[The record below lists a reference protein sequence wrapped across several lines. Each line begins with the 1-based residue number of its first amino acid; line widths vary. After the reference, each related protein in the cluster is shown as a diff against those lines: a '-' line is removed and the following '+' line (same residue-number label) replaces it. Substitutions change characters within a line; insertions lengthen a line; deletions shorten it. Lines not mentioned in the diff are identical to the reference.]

1 MAVSQL
7 QQLIDV
13 LAFMKKI
20 HICIHDV
27 SGILQMPGLSVDYE
41 NRIHSQNF
49 CCLAK
54 STQAGYDACIEC
66 KNRANDRAQ
75 RERAGFD
82 GLCAFGL
89 FEAVRPV
96 VIEGKVVC
104 IIYLG
109 NMVLDE
115 GRSRQQLM
123 KSCRETGVPFERME
137 AVLEDCERALS
148 PAQASQIC
156 ETLENCI
163 QNLYCLHAQEAADER
178 LQMHWIVEQLKTYAD
193 HNYRQSF
200 TLESVCRLH
209 FIHEKYA
216 GGLFKKQIGMTFHE
230 YLNQVRLQRAA
241 ELLIS
246 SPRKIIDIALSC
258 GFNNVT
264 YFNKKFRQRY
274 GMPPGEYRERNEM
287 GMC

>member
-13 LAFMKKI
+13 LTFMKKI

-27 SGILQMPGLSVDYE
+27 SGILQTPGMSVVYE
-41 NRIHSQNF
+41 NRIHSQPF

-75 RERAGFD
+75 RQRSAFG

-109 NMVLDE
+109 NMVQE
-115 GRSRQQLM
+115 EEKSRQQLV
-123 KSCRETGVPFERME
+123 KSCRKTGAPFDRME
-137 AVLEDCERALS
+137 PVLADCERSLS
-148 PAQASQIC
+148 HAQAAEIC
-156 ETLENCI
+156 EALENCI
-163 QNLYCLHAQEAADER
+163 QNLYRMHGEEAADER
-178 LQMHWIVEQLKTYAD
+178 LQMHWIVDQLKTYAD

-200 TLESVCRLH
+200 TLESVCRLY

-216 GGLFKKQIGMTFHE
+216 GGLFKKQMRMTFHE
-230 YLNQVRLQRAA
+230 YLNEVRLQRAA

-274 GMPPGEYRERNEM
+274 GMAPGEYREQR
-287 GMC
+287 GKGTC